1 MNYEFDWG
9 GIIPALPYLAQGM
22 KTTVLL
28 VVVALVLGFTL
39 GCGLAVVR
47 IYGPKPLAKLA
58 AGYVNFFRAIPLIL
72 TIFWM
77 FFLMPIV
84 LRKLTGNP
92 YLSVGAMYSAIIALV
107 LAESA
112 YFSEIV
118 RAGISSVK
126 SGQMAAGKAIG
137 MSTLQCL
144 RWIVLPQALRNM
156 SPALVNQTIGLL
168 KDTSLVYVISLND
181 FFGAVGQMGQRN
193 GQLVEF
199 YLFAAAVYLVICSAG
214 VVLVNYLQKKNQQA
228 F

>member
-9 GIIPALPYLAQGM
+9 GIIPALPYMAQGM
-22 KTTVLL
+22 QTTLIL
-28 VVVALVLGFTL
+28 VVVGMTL
-39 GCGLAVVR
+39 GISLGCLLAIVR
-47 IYGPKPLAKLA
+47 LFAPKPIAKLA

-77 FFLMPIV
+77 FFLMPFV
-84 LRKLTGNP
+84 LRKITGNP
-92 YLSVGAMYSAIIALV
+92 YLSVGAMYSAIVALV

-112 YFSEIV
+112 YYCEII

-137 MSTLQCL
+137 MTTFQCL
-144 RWIVLPQALRNM
+144 RWVILPQAFRNM
-156 SPALVNQTIGLL
+156 TPALINQSIGLL

-181 FFGAVGQMGQRN
+181 FLGAAGQMGLRN

-199 YLFAAAVYLVICSAG
+199 YLFSAAVYLVICSAG
-214 VVLVNYLQKKNQQA
+214 VALVNHLQNKNKQA